1 MYERDVK
8 EVFTSFLKKQGKK
21 FKIPKRAAPD
31 LLIDDT
37 AVEIEG
43 SWVNFKVTLEK
54 YVRYSLEY
62 SSLEIVFPTDS
73 LDVKNIYML
82 FLLEKL
88 LEKRSRPPIKVHL
101 VTEVQEGNFALKTF
115 STVQELYDKIMNRIL
130 DTLEPAKDLSKD
142 EESEKIF
149 LTLIFSDEEIK
160 NALMEET
167 KSSNNK
173 VSMKK

>member
-54 YVRYSLEY
+54 YVRHSLEY

-101 VTEVQEGNFALKTF
+101 VTGVQEGNFALKTF
-115 STVQELYDKIMNRIL
+115 STVQELYDKIVNRIL